1 VYDNDL
7 NQETRKN
14 WKSIRSLIQ
23 VIRIIT
29 EKEKTK
35 QEVSYFISNLNANTS
50 ARYFAEAI
58 RNHWKIESFHYIKDV
73 TFSEDKWRVR
83 TKNAPL
89 NYSLMRTLSINIFR
103 QNGFQKI
110 QEVME
115 RCANNVGFMRGLF

>member
-7 NQETRKN
+7 SEENRKN

-23 VIRIIT
+23 VTRIVI

-35 QEVSYFISNLNANTS
+35 QEVAYFISNLDSNTS
-50 ARYFAEAI
+50 ARYFLQAI
-58 RNHWKIESFHYIKDV
+58 RNHWGIESFHYSKDV
-73 TFSEDKWRVR
+73 TFLEDKWKVR
-83 TKNAPL
+83 TKNAPV
-89 NYSLMRTLSINIFR
+89 NYSLMRTLAINIFR

-115 RCANNVGFMRGLF
+115 RCANNVRFMRGLF